1 MRKNPK
7 EKKHPRIRRRVF
19 AYLAAFVAFVLALL
33 WLMQIV
39 WLDDFYRWD
48 KTRQITQAADAVES
62 NIGNAQLSALMDRLA
77 QQNDVCILLLDSDKH
92 VFLSSDDIHYCL
104 IHRMSSRDL
113 SFWCSMIPENGDTLT
128 ELFNI
133 APFGGDQYN
142 SHQFRGNVPKMEDD
156 KKQSLLC
163 ARRVTLPDGTDGY
176 LLLNSIITPLDS
188 TVATLR
194 TQLMLI
200 TIIVLLGATL
210 LAMLISRKVTRS
222 IVETSEAAHSLS
234 RGQYEIPPHGCE
246 YREMAELNDTLVYAA
261 KELSQVENLQHE
273 LIANISHD
281 LRTPLTMI
289 GGYVEMMRDIP
300 GEATPEQ
307 AHTIGVELA
316 QRLLGGRYEVVVA
329 THLDRAHLH
338 NHVVFNAVS
347 FVDGRMYRDTFRDY
361 YEGIRGVSDAL
372 CREHGLSIIEPSEA
386 AVPQGQY
393 QAQRHGRTTLRD
405 VVRRDVDEA
414 IRRSYSYADFFREM
428 RRMGYQVKSGANVKH
443 TAVRPPDGQRF
454 IRLDSLGDGY
464 DEAAIRGRIKA
475 APQPVQLPRKI
486 YRIRQRPMQ
495 KKPLSYFQRLYLY
508 YLYLLSSPRR
518 KAYRTSPA
526 LRREVLK
533 LDRYQAQ
540 FRYLR
545 TNRIE
550 TRQQLTKQRD
560 ALQAEMDALTE
571 QRRQLYLARR
581 RGVTG
586 LDADI
591 AAYTDR
597 LRILRREWKQC
608 CCIETDAQRIEQQ
621 LTVQREQEIS
631 EKGGREHGCRQRSR

>member
-62 NIGNAQLSALMDRLA
+62 NIGNEQLSALIDRLA

-163 ARRVTLPDGTDGY
+163 ARRVTLPDGTGGY

-246 YREMAELNDTLVYAA
+246 YREMAELNGTLVYAA
-261 KELSQVENLQHE
+261 KELSQVENLDFSRLQTGA
-273 LIANISHD
+273 LALNPAPYPFTASVQAITDRVSH
-281 LRTPLTMI
+281 MVQQN
-289 GGYVEMMRDIP
+289 GY
-300 GEATPEQ
+300 Q
-307 AHTIGVELA
+307 
-316 QRLLGGRYEVVVA
+316 
-329 THLDRAHLH
+329 
-338 NHVVFNAVS
+338 VVFHPAAQVKAIADEQRIAQVVYNLVGNALTYTGEDKTVEIHQEVIGKMVRLTIHDS
-347 FVDGRMYRDTFRDY
+347 GKGIAPEELPLIWNRYYRTQETHKRAII
-361 YEGIRGVSDAL
+361 GSGL
-372 CREHGLSIIEPSEA
+372 GLSIVRSILEKHN
-386 AVPQGQY
+386 VPFG
-393 QAQRHGRTTLRD
+393 
-405 VVRRDVDEA
+405 VDSKEGEGT
-414 IRRSYSYADFFREM
+414 SFWFE
-428 RRMGYQVKSGANVKH
+428 
-443 TAVRPPDGQRF
+443 
-454 IRLDSLGDGY
+454 
-464 DEAAIRGRIKA
+464 
-475 APQPVQLPRKI
+475 LP
-486 YRIRQRPMQ
+486 
-495 KKPLSYFQRLYLY
+495 L
-508 YLYLLSSPRR
+508 
-518 KAYRTSPA
+518 
-526 LRREVLK
+526 
-533 LDRYQAQ
+533 
-540 FRYLR
+540 
-545 TNRIE
+545 
-550 TRQQLTKQRD
+550 
-560 ALQAEMDALTE
+560 AE
-571 QRRQLYLARR
+571 
-581 RGVTG
+581 G
-586 LDADI
+586 
-591 AAYTDR
+591 
-597 LRILRREWKQC
+597 
-608 CCIETDAQRIEQQ
+608 
-621 LTVQREQEIS
+621 
-631 EKGGREHGCRQRSR
+631 

>member
-62 NIGNAQLSALMDRLA
+62 NIGNEQLSALMDRLA

-163 ARRVTLPDGTDGY
+163 ARRVTLPDGTGGY

-300 GEATPEQ
+300 GEATPENMQ
-307 AHTIGVELA
+307 VIIDET
-316 QRLLGGRYEVVVA
+316 QRLTSLVNEL
-329 THLDRAHLH
+329 LDFSRLQTGALAL
-338 NHVVFNAVS
+338 NPAPYPFTASVQAITDRVSRMVQQNGYQVVFHPAAQVKAIADEQRIAQVVYNLVGNALTYTGEDKTVEIHQEVIGKMVRLTIHDS
-347 FVDGRMYRDTFRDY
+347 GKGIAPEELPLIWNRYYRTQETHKRAII
-361 YEGIRGVSDAL
+361 GSGL
-372 CREHGLSIIEPSEA
+372 GLSIVRSILEKHN
-386 AVPQGQY
+386 VPFGVESKEGEGTSFWFELPVAEGTGASGYGDQNGKSCKGSRKESP
-393 QAQRHGRTTLRD
+393 AGNRGSGRK
-405 VVRRDVDEA
+405 A
-414 IRRSYSYADFFREM
+414 GRSY
-428 RRMGYQVKSGANVKH
+428 RR
-443 TAVRPPDGQRF
+443 
-454 IRLDSLGDGY
+454 
-464 DEAAIRGRIKA
+464 
-475 APQPVQLPRKI
+475 
-486 YRIRQRPMQ
+486 
-495 KKPLSYFQRLYLY
+495 
-508 YLYLLSSPRR
+508 
-518 KAYRTSPA
+518 
-526 LRREVLK
+526 
-533 LDRYQAQ
+533 
-540 FRYLR
+540 
-545 TNRIE
+545 
-550 TRQQLTKQRD
+550 
-560 ALQAEMDALTE
+560 
-571 QRRQLYLARR
+571 RR
-581 RGVTG
+581 RGG
-586 LDADI
+586 SFRCCGDPARGDAVRF
-591 AAYTDR
+591 AAR
-597 LRILRREWKQC
+597 NPVRR
-608 CCIETDAQRIEQQ
+608 
-621 LTVQREQEIS
+621 
-631 EKGGREHGCRQRSR
+631 

>member
-62 NIGNAQLSALMDRLA
+62 NIGNEQLSALMDRLA
-77 QQNDVCILLLDSDKH
+77 QQNDVCILLLDSSKH

-163 ARRVTLPDGTDGY
+163 ARRVTLPDGTGGY

-194 TQLMLI
+194 MQLMLI

-246 YREMAELNDTLVYAA
+246 YREMAELNGTLVYAA

-300 GEATPEQ
+300 GEATPENMQ
-307 AHTIGVELA
+307 VIIDET
-316 QRLLGGRYEVVVA
+316 QRLTSLVNEL
-329 THLDRAHLH
+329 LDFSRLQTGALAF
-338 NHVVFNAVS
+338 NPAPYPFTASVQAITDRVSRMVQQNGYQVVFHPQAQVKAIADEQRIAQVVYNLVGNALTYTGEDKTVEIHQEVIGKMVRLTIHDS
-347 FVDGRMYRDTFRDY
+347 GKGIAPEELPLIWNRYYRTQETHKRAII
-361 YEGIRGVSDAL
+361 GSGL
-372 CREHGLSIIEPSEA
+372 GLSIVRSILEKHN
-386 AVPQGQY
+386 VPFG
-393 QAQRHGRTTLRD
+393 
-405 VVRRDVDEA
+405 VDSKEGEGT
-414 IRRSYSYADFFREM
+414 SFWFE
-428 RRMGYQVKSGANVKH
+428 
-443 TAVRPPDGQRF
+443 
-454 IRLDSLGDGY
+454 
-464 DEAAIRGRIKA
+464 
-475 APQPVQLPRKI
+475 LP
-486 YRIRQRPMQ
+486 
-495 KKPLSYFQRLYLY
+495 L
-508 YLYLLSSPRR
+508 
-518 KAYRTSPA
+518 
-526 LRREVLK
+526 
-533 LDRYQAQ
+533 
-540 FRYLR
+540 
-545 TNRIE
+545 
-550 TRQQLTKQRD
+550 
-560 ALQAEMDALTE
+560 AE
-571 QRRQLYLARR
+571 
-581 RGVTG
+581 G
-586 LDADI
+586 
-591 AAYTDR
+591 
-597 LRILRREWKQC
+597 
-608 CCIETDAQRIEQQ
+608 
-621 LTVQREQEIS
+621 
-631 EKGGREHGCRQRSR
+631 

>member
-62 NIGNAQLSALMDRLA
+62 NIGNDQLSALMDRLA
-77 QQNDVCILLLDSDKH
+77 QQNDVCILLLDSSKH
-92 VFLSSDDIHYCL
+92 VFLSSDDIHFCL

-163 ARRVTLPDGTDGY
+163 ARRVTLPDGTGGY

-246 YREMAELNDTLVYAA
+246 YREMAELNGTLVYAA

-300 GEATPEQ
+300 GEATPENMQ
-307 AHTIGVELA
+307 V
-316 QRLLGGRYEVVVA
+316 
-329 THLDRAHLH
+329 
-338 NHVVFNAVS
+338 
-347 FVDGRMYRDTFRDY
+347 
-361 YEGIRGVSDAL
+361 
-372 CREHGLSIIEPSEA
+372 LSLIHI
-386 AVPQGQY
+386 
-393 QAQRHGRTTLRD
+393 
-405 VVRRDVDEA
+405 
-414 IRRSYSYADFFREM
+414 
-428 RRMGYQVKSGANVKH
+428 
-443 TAVRPPDGQRF
+443 
-454 IRLDSLGDGY
+454 
-464 DEAAIRGRIKA
+464 
-475 APQPVQLPRKI
+475 
-486 YRIRQRPMQ
+486 
-495 KKPLSYFQRLYLY
+495 
-508 YLYLLSSPRR
+508 
-518 KAYRTSPA
+518 
-526 LRREVLK
+526 
-533 LDRYQAQ
+533 
-540 FRYLR
+540 
-545 TNRIE
+545 
-550 TRQQLTKQRD
+550 
-560 ALQAEMDALTE
+560 
-571 QRRQLYLARR
+571 
-581 RGVTG
+581 
-586 LDADI
+586 
-591 AAYTDR
+591 
-597 LRILRREWKQC
+597 
-608 CCIETDAQRIEQQ
+608 
-621 LTVQREQEIS
+621 
-631 EKGGREHGCRQRSR
+631 

>member
-113 SFWCSMIPENGDTLT
+113 SFWCSMIPENGNTLT
-128 ELFNI
+128 KLFNI

-163 ARRVTLPDGTDGY
+163 ARRVTLPDGTGGY

-222 IVETSEAAHSLS
+222 IVETSEAAHFLS

-246 YREMAELNDTLVYAA
+246 YREMAELNGTLVYAA

-300 GEATPEQ
+300 GEATPENMQ
-307 AHTIGVELA
+307 VIIDET
-316 QRLLGGRYEVVVA
+316 QRLTSLVNEL
-329 THLDRAHLH
+329 LDFSRLQT
-338 NHVVFNAVS
+338 
-347 FVDGRMYRDTFRDY
+347 G
-361 YEGIRGVSDAL
+361 AL
-372 CREHGLSIIEPSEA
+372 ALNPAPYPFTASEA
-386 AVPQGQY
+386 SSPA
-393 QAQRHGRTTLRD
+393 
-405 VVRRDVDEA
+405 
-414 IRRSYSYADFFREM
+414 RRSASIPTNASRLICAGVYRPREPHGAAE
-428 RRMGYQVKSGANVKH
+428 RLSGGVPSGGAGEGN
-443 TAVRPPDGQRF
+443 
-454 IRLDSLGDGY
+454 
-464 DEAAIRGRIKA
+464 RG
-475 APQPVQLPRKI
+475 
-486 YRIRQRPMQ
+486 
-495 KKPLSYFQRLYLY
+495 
-508 YLYLLSSPRR
+508 
-518 KAYRTSPA
+518 
-526 LRREVLK
+526 
-533 LDRYQAQ
+533 
-540 FRYLR
+540 
-545 TNRIE
+545 
-550 TRQQLTKQRD
+550 
-560 ALQAEMDALTE
+560 
-571 QRRQLYLARR
+571 
-581 RGVTG
+581 
-586 LDADI
+586 
-591 AAYTDR
+591 
-597 LRILRREWKQC
+597 
-608 CCIETDAQRIEQQ
+608 
-621 LTVQREQEIS
+621 
-631 EKGGREHGCRQRSR
+631 

>member
-163 ARRVTLPDGTDGY
+163 ARRVTLPDGTGGY

-246 YREMAELNDTLVYAA
+246 YREMAELNGTLVYAA

-281 LRTPLTMI
+281 LRTPLTLI
-289 GGYVEMMRDIP
+289 KGYAETVRDLT
-300 GEATPEQ
+300 GDNKEKRDEQ
-307 AHTIGVELA
+307 LSVIVDETDRLSGLVNSVMELSKYSSGTEKLNPVQFDLA
-316 QRLLGGRYEVVVA
+316 QLCDEVAYRYQNICEQSGYTLTVDAADPCTVTADPDMMSRVVHNLLANAIHHIGPDGCVA
-329 THLDRAHLH
+329 LRVKPQPDAAVRVEIEDHGAGIAREDLPYIFDKYYRSRA
-338 NHVVFNAVS
+338 
-347 FVDGRMYRDTFRDY
+347 
-361 YEGIRGVSDAL
+361 DAGKVGTGL
-372 CREHGLSIIEPSEA
+372 GLSITKAILINHGFPFGVDSEP
-386 AVPQGQY
+386 G
-393 QAQRHGRTTLRD
+393 
-405 VVRRDVDEA
+405 
-414 IRRSYSYADFFREM
+414 
-428 RRMGYQVKSGANVKH
+428 
-443 TAVRPPDGQRF
+443 
-454 IRLDSLGDGY
+454 
-464 DEAAIRGRIKA
+464 
-475 APQPVQLPRKI
+475 
-486 YRIRQRPMQ
+486 
-495 KKPLSYFQRLYLY
+495 
-508 YLYLLSSPRR
+508 
-518 KAYRTSPA
+518 
-526 LRREVLK
+526 
-533 LDRYQAQ
+533 
-540 FRYLR
+540 
-545 TNRIE
+545 
-550 TRQQLTKQRD
+550 
-560 ALQAEMDALTE
+560 
-571 QRRQLYLARR
+571 
-581 RGVTG
+581 
-586 LDADI
+586 
-591 AAYTDR
+591 
-597 LRILRREWKQC
+597 
-608 CCIETDAQRIEQQ
+608 
-621 LTVQREQEIS
+621 
-631 EKGGREHGCRQRSR
+631 KGSIFWFVAH

>member
-62 NIGNAQLSALMDRLA
+62 NIGNEQLSALMDRLA
-77 QQNDVCILLLDSDKH
+77 QQNDVCILLLDSSKH
-92 VFLSSDDIHYCL
+92 VFLSSDDIHFCL

-113 SFWCSMIPENGDTLT
+113 SFWCSMIPENGNTLT
-128 ELFNI
+128 KLFNI

-163 ARRVTLPDGTDGY
+163 ARRVTLPDGTGGY

-246 YREMAELNDTLVYAA
+246 YREMAELNSTLVYAA

-300 GEATPEQ
+300 GEATPENMQ
-307 AHTIGVELA
+307 VIIDET
-316 QRLLGGRYEVVVA
+316 QRLTSLVNEL
-329 THLDRAHLH
+329 LDFSRLQTGALAL
-338 NHVVFNAVS
+338 NPAPYPFTASVQAITDRVS
-347 FVDGRMYRDTFRDY
+347 RM
-361 YEGIRGVSDAL
+361 V
-372 CREHGLSIIEPSEA
+372 
-386 AVPQGQY
+386 QQN
-393 QAQRHGRTTLRD
+393 
-405 VVRRDVDEA
+405 
-414 IRRSYSYADFFREM
+414 
-428 RRMGYQVKSGANVKH
+428 GYQVVFHPAAQVK
-443 TAVRPPDGQRF
+443 AIADEQRIAQALFRDRRSLRFLAESVRAGRRSVVAF
-454 IRLDSLGDGY
+454 GY
-464 DEAAIRGRIKA
+464 DLFPSDRARPFRRAALPGLYDY
-475 APQPVQLPRKI
+475 PQRA
-486 YRIRQRPMQ
+486 
-495 KKPLSYFQRLYLY
+495 
-508 YLYLLSSPRR
+508 LSSRIVR
-518 KAYRTSPA
+518 CRFAEPA
-526 LRREVLK
+526 LCPTG
-533 LDRYQAQ
+533 A
-540 FRYLR
+540 
-545 TNRIE
+545 
-550 TRQQLTKQRD
+550 RD
-560 ALQAEMDALTE
+560 LFPAG
-571 QRRQLYLARR
+571 RK
-581 RGVTG
+581 GVPNY
-586 LDADI
+586 DCRAAD
-591 AAYTDR
+591 
-597 LRILRREWKQC
+597 
-608 CCIETDAQRIEQQ
+608 
-621 LTVQREQEIS
+621 V
-631 EKGGREHGCRQRSR
+631 RSSR

>member
-62 NIGNAQLSALMDRLA
+62 NIGNEQLSALMDRLA
-77 QQNDVCILLLDSDKH
+77 QQNDVCILLLDSSKH

-163 ARRVTLPDGTDGY
+163 ARRVTLPDGTGGY

-246 YREMAELNDTLVYAA
+246 YREMAELNGTLVYAA

-300 GEATPEQ
+300 GEATPENMQ
-307 AHTIGVELA
+307 VIIDET
-316 QRLLGGRYEVVVA
+316 QRLTSLVNEL
-329 THLDRAHLH
+329 LDFSRLQTGALAF
-338 NHVVFNAVS
+338 NPAPYPFTASVQAITDRVSRMVQQNGYQVVFHPQAQVKAIADEQRIAQVVYNLVGNALTYTGENKTVEIHQEVIGKMVRLTIHDS
-347 FVDGRMYRDTFRDY
+347 GKGIAPEELPLIWNRYYRTQETHKRAII
-361 YEGIRGVSDAL
+361 GSGL
-372 CREHGLSIIEPSEA
+372 GLSIVRSILEKHN
-386 AVPQGQY
+386 VPFGVESKE
-393 QAQRHGRTTLRD
+393 GEGTSFWF
-405 VVRRDVDEA
+405 E
-414 IRRSYSYADFFREM
+414 
-428 RRMGYQVKSGANVKH
+428 
-443 TAVRPPDGQRF
+443 
-454 IRLDSLGDGY
+454 
-464 DEAAIRGRIKA
+464 
-475 APQPVQLPRKI
+475 LP
-486 YRIRQRPMQ
+486 
-495 KKPLSYFQRLYLY
+495 L
-508 YLYLLSSPRR
+508 
-518 KAYRTSPA
+518 
-526 LRREVLK
+526 
-533 LDRYQAQ
+533 
-540 FRYLR
+540 
-545 TNRIE
+545 
-550 TRQQLTKQRD
+550 
-560 ALQAEMDALTE
+560 AE
-571 QRRQLYLARR
+571 
-581 RGVTG
+581 G
-586 LDADI
+586 
-591 AAYTDR
+591 
-597 LRILRREWKQC
+597 
-608 CCIETDAQRIEQQ
+608 
-621 LTVQREQEIS
+621 
-631 EKGGREHGCRQRSR
+631 

>member
-1 MRKNPK
+1 MRKNPKNPK

-62 NIGNAQLSALMDRLA
+62 NIGNEQLSALIDRLA
-77 QQNDVCILLLDSDKH
+77 QQNDVCILLLDSSKH

-246 YREMAELNDTLVYAA
+246 YREMAELNGTLVYAA

-300 GEATPEQ
+300 GEATPENMQ
-307 AHTIGVELA
+307 VIIDET
-316 QRLLGGRYEVVVA
+316 QRLTSLVNEL
-329 THLDRAHLH
+329 LDFSRLQTGALAL
-338 NHVVFNAVS
+338 NPAPYPFTASVQAITDRVS
-347 FVDGRMYRDTFRDY
+347 RM
-361 YEGIRGVSDAL
+361 V
-372 CREHGLSIIEPSEA
+372 
-386 AVPQGQY
+386 QQN
-393 QAQRHGRTTLRD
+393 
-405 VVRRDVDEA
+405 
-414 IRRSYSYADFFREM
+414 
-428 RRMGYQVKSGANVKH
+428 GYQVVFHPQAQVKAIADEQRIAQVVYNLVGNALTYTGEDKTVEIHQEVIGKMVRLTIHDSGKGIAPEELPKIWRRFYQAESSHRNSSGAGLGLSMVQWIANLH
-443 TAVRPPDGQRF
+443 GGTITAESTPGKGSTFTFTLP
-454 IRLDSLGDGY
+454 L
-464 DEAAIRGRIKA
+464 K
-475 APQPVQLPRKI
+475 PNCKVQ
-486 YRIRQRPMQ
+486 
-495 KKPLSYFQRLYLY
+495 
-508 YLYLLSSPRR
+508 
-518 KAYRTSPA
+518 
-526 LRREVLK
+526 
-533 LDRYQAQ
+533 
-540 FRYLR
+540 
-545 TNRIE
+545 
-550 TRQQLTKQRD
+550 
-560 ALQAEMDALTE
+560 
-571 QRRQLYLARR
+571 
-581 RGVTG
+581 
-586 LDADI
+586 
-591 AAYTDR
+591 
-597 LRILRREWKQC
+597 
-608 CCIETDAQRIEQQ
+608 
-621 LTVQREQEIS
+621 
-631 EKGGREHGCRQRSR
+631 

>member
-163 ARRVTLPDGTDGY
+163 ARRVTLPDGTGGY

-194 TQLMLI
+194 TLLMLI

-246 YREMAELNDTLVYAA
+246 YREMAELNGTLVYAA

-300 GEATPEQ
+300 GEATPENMQ
-307 AHTIGVELA
+307 VIIDET
-316 QRLLGGRYEVVVA
+316 QRLTSLVNELLDFSRLQTGALALNPAPYPFTASVQAITDRVSHMVQQNVHPERGGRA
-329 THLDRAHLH
+329 AHLLRVPR
-338 NHVVFNAVS
+338 VVGHAPILRRRLRRRLRVVEDVRPQERERRDHQLRGLEIHERGSRQHHRRSEVKENP
-347 FVDGRMYRDTFRDY
+347 DGHRTDRHARA
-361 YEGIRGVSDAL
+361 E
-372 CREHGLSIIEPSEA
+372 E
-386 AVPQGQY
+386 
-393 QAQRHGRTTLRD
+393 QRHVPHGQSQGCGRRRQTTPRETQGARNGCRKHRD
-405 VVRRDVDEA
+405 RHRR
-414 IRRSYSYADFFREM
+414 RH
-428 RRMGYQVKSGANVKH
+428 Q
-443 TAVRPPDGQRF
+443 
-454 IRLDSLGDGY
+454 
-464 DEAAIRGRIKA
+464 
-475 APQPVQLPRKI
+475 QPVQPQQQVTNERKPSWPRN
-486 YRIRQRPMQ
+486 
-495 KKPLSYFQRLYLY
+495 
-508 YLYLLSSPRR
+508 SS
-518 KAYRTSPA
+518 T
-526 LRREVLK
+526 
-533 LDRYQAQ
+533 
-540 FRYLR
+540 
-545 TNRIE
+545 
-550 TRQQLTKQRD
+550 
-560 ALQAEMDALTE
+560 
-571 QRRQLYLARR
+571 
-581 RGVTG
+581 
-586 LDADI
+586 
-591 AAYTDR
+591 
-597 LRILRREWKQC
+597 
-608 CCIETDAQRIEQQ
+608 
-621 LTVQREQEIS
+621 
-631 EKGGREHGCRQRSR
+631 

>member
-1 MRKNPK
+1 MRKNPKNPK

-163 ARRVTLPDGTDGY
+163 ARRVTLPDGTGGY

-210 LAMLISRKVTRS
+210 LAVLISRKVTRS

-281 LRTPLTMI
+281 LRTPLTRI
-289 GGYVEMMRDIP
+289 RLATEMMGEEDGYLAESINKDI
-300 GEATPEQ
+300 EEC
-307 AHTIGVELA
+307 
-316 QRLLGGRYEVVVA
+316 
-329 THLDRAHLH
+329 
-338 NHVVFNAVS
+338 NA
-347 FVDGRMYRDTFRDY
+347 
-361 YEGIRGVSDAL
+361 
-372 CREHGLSIIEPSEA
+372 IIE
-386 AVPQGQY
+386 Q
-393 QAQRHGRTTLRD
+393 
-405 VVRRDVDEA
+405 
-414 IRRSYSYADFFREM
+414 
-428 RRMGYQVKSGANVKH
+428 
-443 TAVRPPDGQRF
+443 F
-454 IRLDSLGDGY
+454 ID
-464 DEAAIRGRIKA
+464 
-475 APQPVQLPRKI
+475 
-486 YRIRQRPMQ
+486 
-495 KKPLSYFQRLYLY
+495 
-508 YLYLLSSPRR
+508 
-518 KAYRTSPA
+518 
-526 LRREVLK
+526 
-533 LDRYQAQ
+533 
-540 FRYLR
+540 YLR
-545 TNRIE
+545 TGQEMPMELADLNAVLGEVIAAESGYEREIA
-550 TRQQLTKQRD
+550 T
-560 ALQAEMDALTE
+560 ALQAGEIPVRMHPLSIKRALANMVVNAARYGNGWIKVSSGSEASRAWFQVEDDGPGIKPE
-571 QRRQLYLARR
+571 QREHLFQPFVRGDSARSTS
-581 RGVTG
+581 GTG
-586 LDADI
+586 LGLAI
-591 AAYTDR
+591 V
-597 LRILRREWKQC
+597 
-608 CCIETDAQRIEQQ
+608 QRIIDNHNGRLEIGSSERGG
-621 LTVQREQEIS
+621 LLIRAWLPVHRMLAPMKPARES
-631 EKGGREHGCRQRSR
+631 

>member
-62 NIGNAQLSALMDRLA
+62 NIGNEQLSALMDRLA

-163 ARRVTLPDGTDGY
+163 ARRVTLPDGTGGY

-246 YREMAELNDTLVYAA
+246 YREMAELNGTLVYAA

-300 GEATPEQ
+300 GEATPENMQ
-307 AHTIGVELA
+307 VIIDET
-316 QRLLGGRYEVVVA
+316 QRLTSLVNEL
-329 THLDRAHLH
+329 LDFSRLQTGALAL
-338 NHVVFNAVS
+338 NPAPYPFTASVQAITDRVSRMVQQNGYQVVFHPAAQVKAIADEQRIAQVVYNLVGNALTYTGENKTVEIHQEVIGKMVRLTIHDS
-347 FVDGRMYRDTFRDY
+347 GKGIAPEELPLIWNRYYRTQETHKRAII
-361 YEGIRGVSDAL
+361 GSGL
-372 CREHGLSIIEPSEA
+372 GLSIVRSILEKHNVPFGVDSKEGEGTSFWFELPLTEELRINTRAKYESETNSIA
-386 AVPQGQY
+386 RRGQGGDSPLQGQ
-393 QAQRHGRTTLRD
+393 G
-405 VVRRDVDEA
+405 
-414 IRRSYSYADFFREM
+414 
-428 RRMGYQVKSGANVKH
+428 
-443 TAVRPPDGQRF
+443 TA
-454 IRLDSLGDGY
+454 SLAGLG
-464 DEAAIRGRIKA
+464 A
-475 APQPVQLPRKI
+475 APQQFHGRLI
-486 YRIRQRPMQ
+486 QRE
-495 KKPLSYFQRLYLY
+495 KST
-508 YLYLLSSPRR
+508 
-518 KAYRTSPA
+518 KAQAAKRPCAVTSRV
-526 LRREVLK
+526 LRRAPK
-533 LDRYQAQ
+533 LL
-540 FRYLR
+540 FPPPCTLS
-545 TNRIE
+545 
-550 TRQQLTKQRD
+550 RQMGAT
-560 ALQAEMDALTE
+560 T
-571 QRRQLYLARR
+571 
-581 RGVTG
+581 
-586 LDADI
+586 
-591 AAYTDR
+591 
-597 LRILRREWKQC
+597 
-608 CCIETDAQRIEQQ
+608 
-621 LTVQREQEIS
+621 
-631 EKGGREHGCRQRSR
+631 

>member
-62 NIGNAQLSALMDRLA
+62 NIGNEQLSALIDRLA

-113 SFWCSMIPENGDTLT
+113 SFWCSMIPENGNTLT

-246 YREMAELNDTLVYAA
+246 YREMAELNGTLVYAA

-300 GEATPEQ
+300 GEATPENMQ
-307 AHTIGVELA
+307 VIIDET
-316 QRLLGGRYEVVVA
+316 QRLTSLVNEL
-329 THLDRAHLH
+329 LDFSRLQTGALAL
-338 NHVVFNAVS
+338 NPAPYPFTASVQAITDRVSRMVQQNGYQVVFHPQAQVKAIADEQRIAQVVYNLVGNALTYTGENKTVEIHQEVIGKMVRLTIHDS
-347 FVDGRMYRDTFRDY
+347 GKGIAPEELPLIWNRYYRTQETHKRAII
-361 YEGIRGVSDAL
+361 GSGL
-372 CREHGLSIIEPSEA
+372 GLSIVRSILEKHN
-386 AVPQGQY
+386 VPFG
-393 QAQRHGRTTLRD
+393 
-405 VVRRDVDEA
+405 VDSKEGEGT
-414 IRRSYSYADFFREM
+414 SFWFE
-428 RRMGYQVKSGANVKH
+428 
-443 TAVRPPDGQRF
+443 
-454 IRLDSLGDGY
+454 
-464 DEAAIRGRIKA
+464 
-475 APQPVQLPRKI
+475 LP
-486 YRIRQRPMQ
+486 
-495 KKPLSYFQRLYLY
+495 L
-508 YLYLLSSPRR
+508 
-518 KAYRTSPA
+518 
-526 LRREVLK
+526 
-533 LDRYQAQ
+533 
-540 FRYLR
+540 
-545 TNRIE
+545 
-550 TRQQLTKQRD
+550 
-560 ALQAEMDALTE
+560 AE
-571 QRRQLYLARR
+571 
-581 RGVTG
+581 G
-586 LDADI
+586 
-591 AAYTDR
+591 
-597 LRILRREWKQC
+597 
-608 CCIETDAQRIEQQ
+608 
-621 LTVQREQEIS
+621 
-631 EKGGREHGCRQRSR
+631 

>member
-62 NIGNAQLSALMDRLA
+62 NIGNDQLPALMDRLA
-77 QQNDVCILLLDSDKH
+77 QQNDVCILLLDSSKH
-92 VFLSSDDIHYCL
+92 VFLSSDDIHFCL

-163 ARRVTLPDGTDGY
+163 ARRVTLPDGTGGY

-246 YREMAELNDTLVYAA
+246 YREMAELNGTLVYAA

-300 GEATPEQ
+300 GEATPENMQ
-307 AHTIGVELA
+307 VIIDET
-316 QRLLGGRYEVVVA
+316 QRLTSLVNEL
-329 THLDRAHLH
+329 LDFSRLQTGALAL
-338 NHVVFNAVS
+338 NPAPYPFTASVQAITDRVSRMVQQNGYQVVFHPAAQVKAIADEQRIAQVVYNLVGNALTYTGEDKTVEIHQEVIGKMVRLTIHDS
-347 FVDGRMYRDTFRDY
+347 GKGIAPEELPLIWNRYYRTQETHKRAII
-361 YEGIRGVSDAL
+361 GSGL
-372 CREHGLSIIEPSEA
+372 GLSIVRSILEKHN
-386 AVPQGQY
+386 VPFG
-393 QAQRHGRTTLRD
+393 
-405 VVRRDVDEA
+405 VDSKEGEGT
-414 IRRSYSYADFFREM
+414 SFWFE
-428 RRMGYQVKSGANVKH
+428 
-443 TAVRPPDGQRF
+443 
-454 IRLDSLGDGY
+454 L
-464 DEAAIRGRIKA
+464 
-475 APQPVQLPRKI
+475 PV
-486 YRIRQRPMQ
+486 
-495 KKPLSYFQRLYLY
+495 
-508 YLYLLSSPRR
+508 
-518 KAYRTSPA
+518 
-526 LRREVLK
+526 
-533 LDRYQAQ
+533 
-540 FRYLR
+540 
-545 TNRIE
+545 
-550 TRQQLTKQRD
+550 
-560 ALQAEMDALTE
+560 AEE
-571 QRRQLYLARR
+571 
-581 RGVTG
+581 
-586 LDADI
+586 
-591 AAYTDR
+591 
-597 LRILRREWKQC
+597 
-608 CCIETDAQRIEQQ
+608 
-621 LTVQREQEIS
+621 
-631 EKGGREHGCRQRSR
+631 